1 MLHQWEIPFHFNM
14 GQAMLSCPDEDN
26 LAFIYYD
33 GKEKHE
39 FSYHQTKIISRKI
52 GSFIKSRVE
61 KIQSIVALISEPI
74 PELLFTHIGVY
85 LSGNISMPISPVL
98 GDELLRKR
106 LHKAR
111 PKIIFCSK
119 NNFERLNETAKEIES
134 EIYIIEDIENLV
146 APAKEIATATT
157 YPETPAIILFT
168 SGSEKEPKGVI
179 HGHKI
184 LLARSVIFNYMVQEI
199 NGLIWDIADWGWM
212 AGMFYGPFP
221 AMYLR
226 KPFLIYRMK
235 KFDPDE
241 ALHIIKKFD
250 IKVVFMPPT
259 ALRIIQKETS
269 KQKFEHKMDSL
280 LTAGEYLG
288 ENLFEWVKSFFG
300 IEPTEFYSQ
309 TEGGP
314 IIANSPKLF
323 KPKPASMG
331 KMIPGVAVKLVD
343 EQGNEINKP
352 GETGDICI
360 SISSPISML
369 GYFGEELKT
378 ELGWF
383 RTGDTAYFDE
393 QGYFFYKGRKDKII
407 KTSGYRIS
415 PEEVEDVVR
424 KYTGVECVVIPEQD
438 ETRQYILK
446 ILTKDENEKIS
457 AAIKKYIGP
466 HIKFSIEKVEE
477 FPKTITGKIRR

>member
-1 MLHQWEIPFHFNM
+1 MAWEIPFQFNM
-14 GQAMLSCPDEDN
+14 GQAMLSSPDEDG

-33 GKEKHE
+33 GKEKLE
-39 FSYHQTKIISRKI
+39 FTYHQTKIISRKI
-52 GSFIKSRVE
+52 GGFIKSKVE
-61 KIQSIVALISEPI
+61 KTQSIVALISEPI

-106 LHKAR
+106 MVKAR

-119 NNFERLNETAKEIES
+119 SNFERLQDIAKEIES
-134 EIYIIEDIENLV
+134 EIYTIEDIKNTV
-146 APAKEIATATT
+146 VSAKEIESATT

-184 LLARSVIFNYMVQEI
+184 LLARSVIFKYMVQEI

-221 AMYLR
+221 AMYLK

-241 ALHIIKKFD
+241 ALHIIKKFN
-250 IKVVFMPPT
+250 IKIVFMPPT
-259 ALRIIQKETS
+259 ALRIIQKES
-269 KQKFEHKMDSL
+269 NKQRFDYQIESL
-280 LTAGEYLG
+280 LTAGEYVG
-288 ENLFEWVKSFFG
+288 EGLFEWSKSFFG

-323 KPKPASMG
+323 RPKPASMG
-331 KMIPGVAVKLVD
+331 KTIPGVAVKLVD
-343 EQGNEINKP
+343 EKGNEINKP
-352 GETGDICI
+352 GEIGDICI

-369 GYFGEELKT
+369 GYFGEDLKT
-378 ELGWF
+378 EFGWF
-383 RTGDTAYFDE
+383 KTGDTAYFDD

-424 KYTGVECVVIPEQD
+424 RYAGTECVVIPEQD

-446 ILTKDENEKIS
+446 ILTKDENEKI
-457 AAIKKYIGP
+457 AMVVRKYIGP
-466 HIKFSIEKVEE
+466 HIKFSIEKVDE